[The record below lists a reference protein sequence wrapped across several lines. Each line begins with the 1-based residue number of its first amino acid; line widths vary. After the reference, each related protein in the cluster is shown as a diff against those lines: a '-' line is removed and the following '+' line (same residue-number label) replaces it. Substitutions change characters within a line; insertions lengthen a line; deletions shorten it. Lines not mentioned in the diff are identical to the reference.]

1 MPSDVS
7 PVIDARGVSKMYE
20 LYDRPQDRLR
30 QLLWPGGKPL
40 YREHW
45 ALRDI
50 SFTVMP
56 GEAFGIIGKNGAGK
70 STLLQILAG
79 VLEPTSGEVILPERT
94 TALLELGSGFKPE
107 FTGRQNVYVNAA
119 VLGIPRSVVEERMEE
134 VAAFADIGP
143 HFDQPVK
150 TYSSGMFLRLAFA
163 VTTSLEPEVLII
175 DEALAVGDVFFRQ
188 KCYQRLEGLLSR
200 GTVVVLVSHAM
211 NDVAQFCHRA
221 LLIERGRAAFLGDA
235 AAAVKRYMV
244 GDGGG
249 SASRSS
255 GENTPLS
262 LELPAEEDADG
273 FWPEP
278 DAFLDLADVAAASND
293 WAACTHVAV
302 CDASGHACRSFEQ
315 GETVSIFCR
324 YVVAHDLEVAVAG
337 VELIND
343 KRVIVFGKNTLQFD
357 CEHPTATPAG
367 ASLRVRFDINLD
379 LAPGEYTFN
388 LGFSA
393 LSLADF
399 NRRSNLSHQELESRT
414 TVISILTK
422 AGDLMVTF
430 RSRDTTP
437 VQLTHHGVANL
448 PGQAAMRLY
457 GGGGEGRRGAALA
470 PGRGG
475 SASPA
480 PLRRGT

>member
-1 MPSDVS
+1 MPSDVAAPPMAA
-7 PVIDARGVSKMYE
+7 PVISARGVSKMYE
-20 LYDRPQDRLR
+20 LYNRPQDRLR
-30 QLLWPGGKPL
+30 QLLLPGGRPL

-79 VLEPTSGEVILPERT
+79 VLEPTGGEVVLPERT

-119 VLGIPRSVVEERMEE
+119 VLGIPRATVEAKMDDI
-134 VAAFADIGP
+134 AAFADIGP

-163 VTTSLEPEVLII
+163 VTTSLEPDVLII

-188 KCYQRLEGLLSR
+188 KCYQRLDGLLSR

-221 LLIERGRAAFLGDA
+221 LLIERGKVAFLGDA

-249 SASRSS
+249 ATSQVL
-255 GENTPLS
+255 GEAAPS
-262 LELPAEEDADG
+262 LPNLPSEDAAEG
-273 FWPEP
+273 FWPAA
-278 DAFLDLADVAAASND
+278 DAFLDLSAVAVAAND

-302 CDASGHACRSFEQ
+302 CDTSGQACRAFEQ

-324 YVVAHDLEVAVAG
+324 YAVAHDIEVAVAG
-337 VELIND
+337 VELVND

-357 CEHPTATPAG
+357 CDHPTAVPAG
-367 ASLRVRFDINLD
+367 SSLRVRFDVKLD
-379 LAPGEYTFN
+379 LGPGEYTFN
-388 LGFSA
+388 LGFEA
-393 LSLADF
+393 MGVADF
-399 NRRSNLSHQELESRT
+399 NRRASLTHQELDSRT
-414 TVISILTK
+414 TVISILTR
-422 AGDLMVTF
+422 AGDFMVTF
-430 RSRDTTP
+430 RSRDTSP

-448 PGQAAMRLY
+448 PGQAVMRLY
-457 GGGGEGRRGAALA
+457 GSGASAEEAFGDQDSALDPPGG
-470 PGRGG
+470 
-475 SASPA
+475 
-480 PLRRGT
+480 

>member
-1 MPSDVS
+1 MPSD
-7 PVIDARGVSKMYE
+7 PVIAARGVSKMYE
-20 LYDRPQDRLR
+20 LYSRPQDRLR
-30 QLLWPGGKPL
+30 QLLFPGGKPL

-45 ALRDI
+45 ALRDV
-50 SFTVMP
+50 SFEVMP

-79 VLEPTSGEVILPERT
+79 VLEPTAGEVILPERT

-119 VLGIPRSVVEERMEE
+119 VLGIPKSVVEARLDDI
-134 VAAFADIGP
+134 AAFADIGA

-221 LLIERGRAAFLGDA
+221 LYLERGRTTFCGDA

-244 GDGGG
+244 GHGGKTAT
-249 SASRSS
+249 ASVAA
-255 GENTPLS
+255 GELD
-262 LELPAEEDADG
+262 LPAEGTEDG
-273 FWPEP
+273 FWPAPE
-278 DAFLDLADVAAASND
+278 AFLDLADVAAAENGF
-293 WAACTHVAV
+293 ATLTHLAV
-302 CDASGHACRSFEQ
+302 CDASGQPCRAFEQ

-324 YVVAHDLEVAVAG
+324 YAVTNDIEVAVAG

-367 ASLRVRFDINLD
+367 SVVRVRFDISLD

-388 LGFSA
+388 LGFSTIGRE
-393 LSLADF
+393 DF
-399 NRRSNLSHQELESRT
+399 ARRAALSHQELESRT
-414 TVISILTK
+414 TVISILTR
-422 AGDLMVTF
+422 AGDFMVAF

-448 PGQAAMRLY
+448 PGSAAMRLY
-457 GGGGEGRRGAALA
+457 GGEGYATGGQGAALDP
-470 PGRGG
+470 PGG
-475 SASPA
+475 
-480 PLRRGT
+480 

>member
-1 MPSDVS
+1 MPSDTA
-7 PVIDARGVSKMYE
+7 PVIVARGVSKMYE
-20 LYDRPQDRLR
+20 LYSRPQDRLR
-30 QLLWPGGKPL
+30 QLLLPGGRPL
-40 YREHW
+40 FREHW
-45 ALRDI
+45 ALRDV
-50 SFTVMP
+50 SFEVGP

-79 VLEPTSGEVILPERT
+79 VLEPTAGEVALPERT

-119 VLGIPRSVVEERMEE
+119 VLGIPRATVDACMDDI
-134 VAAFADIGP
+134 AAFADIGP

-221 LLIERGRAAFLGDA
+221 LMLERGRVAFCGDA

-244 GDGGG
+244 GDGGYAPTG
-249 SASRSS
+249 LGDAARQ
-255 GENTPLS
+255 LD
-262 LELPAEEDADG
+262 LPAEAGADA
-273 FWPEP
+273 FWPAP
-278 DAFLDLADVAAASND
+278 GAFVDLAAVAAAEND
-293 WAACTHVAV
+293 WASCTHVAV
-302 CDASGHACRSFEQ
+302 CDSAGQPCRGFEQ

-324 YVVAHDLEVAVAG
+324 YAVHHDIEVAVAG

-357 CEHPTATPAG
+357 CGHPTVTPAG
-367 ASLRVRFDINLD
+367 GSIRVRFDVKLD

-393 LSLADF
+393 LSLEDY
-399 NRRSNLSHQELESRT
+399 NRRAALSHQELESRT
-414 TVISILTK
+414 TVISILTR
-422 AGDLMVTF
+422 AGDFLVSF
-430 RSRDTTP
+430 RSRETTP

-448 PGQAAMRLY
+448 PGQAAMHLY
-457 GGGGEGRRGAALA
+457 GEEAGRCPTPRQGVALDPPGG
-470 PGRGG
+470 
-475 SASPA
+475 
-480 PLRRGT
+480 

>member
-1 MPSDVS
+1 MPSDAVT
-7 PVIDARGVSKMYE
+7 PVIAARGVSKMYE
-20 LYDRPQDRLR
+20 LYSRPQDRLR
-30 QLLWPGGKPL
+30 QLLFPGGKPL
-40 YREHW
+40 FREHW
-45 ALRDI
+45 ALRDV
-50 SFTVMP
+50 SFEVMP

-79 VLEPTSGEVILPERT
+79 VLEPTAGEVVLPERT

-119 VLGIPRSVVEERMEE
+119 VLGIPRSIVETRMDDI
-134 VAAFADIGP
+134 AAFADIGV

-188 KCYQRLEGLLSR
+188 KCYQRLEGLLAR

-221 LLIERGRAAFLGDA
+221 LFLERGRTIFCGDA

-244 GDGGG
+244 GPGGKTATTAVMEP
-249 SASRSS
+249 AS
-255 GENTPLS
+255 LD
-262 LELPAEEDADG
+262 LPAEDADAG
-273 FWPEP
+273 FWPAPE
-278 DAFLDLADVAAASND
+278 AFLDLAAVAAAENGF
-293 WAACTHVAV
+293 ATLTHVAV
-302 CDASGHACRSFEQ
+302 CDVAGNPCRAFEQ

-324 YVVAHDLEVAVAG
+324 YAVTTDIEVAVAG

-343 KRVIVFGKNTLQFD
+343 KRIIVFGKNTLQFD

-367 ASLRVRFDINLD
+367 AIVRVRFDLSLD

-388 LGFSA
+388 LGFST
-393 LSLADF
+393 LSREDF
-399 NRRSNLSHQELESRT
+399 ARRAALSHQELESRT
-414 TVISILTK
+414 TVISILTR
-422 AGDLMVTF
+422 AGDFMVTF

-448 PGQAAMRLY
+448 PGSASMQLC
-457 GGGGEGRRGAALA
+457 GGNASGGQGAALDL
-470 PGRGG
+470 PGG
-475 SASPA
+475 
-480 PLRRGT
+480 

>member
-1 MPSDVS
+1 MPSDAAT
-7 PVIDARGVSKMYE
+7 PVIAARGVSKMYE
-20 LYDRPQDRLR
+20 LYNRPQDRLR
-30 QLLWPGGKPL
+30 QLLMPGRKPL

-45 ALRDI
+45 ALRDV
-50 SFTVMP
+50 SFEVMP

-79 VLEPTSGEVILPERT
+79 VLEPTAGEVVLPERT

-119 VLGIPRSVVEERMEE
+119 VLGIPRAVAEARMEE

-163 VTTSLEPEVLII
+163 VTTSLEPQVLII

-188 KCYQRLEGLLSR
+188 KCYQRLEGLLAR

-221 LLIERGRAAFLGDA
+221 LLIERGRVAYLGDA

-244 GDGGG
+244 GDGG
-249 SASRSS
+249 AAPRSS
-255 GENTPLS
+255 GETTPLS
-262 LELPAEEDADG
+262 LELPAEEEAEG
-273 FWPEP
+273 FWPDA
-278 DAFLDLADVAAASND
+278 DAFLDLSAVAAASND

-343 KRVIVFGKNTLQFD
+343 KRIIVFGKNTLQFD
-357 CEHPTATPAG
+357 CEHPGATPAG
-367 ASLRVRFDINLD
+367 ASLRIRFDIHLD

-399 NRRSNLSHQELESRT
+399 NRRSTLSHQELESRT
-414 TVISILTK
+414 TVISILTR
-422 AGDLMVTF
+422 AGDFMITF

-448 PGQAAMRLY
+448 PG
-457 GGGGEGRRGAALA
+457 
-470 PGRGG
+470 
-475 SASPA
+475 SASMQLCGGDASGGQGASLDLP
-480 PLRRGT
+480 GG

>member
-1 MPSDVS
+1 MPSDA
-7 PVIDARGVSKMYE
+7 PVIAARGVSKMYE
-20 LYDRPQDRLR
+20 LYSRPQDRLR
-30 QLLWPGGKPL
+30 QLLFPGGKPL
-40 YREHW
+40 FREHW
-45 ALRDI
+45 ALRDV
-50 SFTVMP
+50 SFEVRP

-79 VLEPTSGEVILPERT
+79 VLEPTAGEVVLPERT

-119 VLGIPRSVVEERMEE
+119 VLGIPRAVVEARLDDI
-134 VAAFADIGP
+134 AAFADIGP

-188 KCYQRLEGLLSR
+188 KCYQRLEGLLAR

-221 LLIERGRAAFLGDA
+221 LFLERGKVVFCGDA

-244 GDGGG
+244 GG
-249 SASRSS
+249 AA
-255 GENTPLS
+255 TPDRTTPTESVSTQS
-262 LELPAEEDADG
+262 LELPAEGAVG
-273 FWPEP
+273 RFWPAA
-278 DAFLDLADVAAASND
+278 DAFLDLSGAAAAENGFATLS
-293 WAACTHVAV
+293 HVAV
-302 CDASGHACRSFEQ
+302 CDASGQPCRAFEQ

-324 YVVAHDLEVAVAG
+324 YEVGHDIEVAVAG

-343 KRVIVFGKNTLQFD
+343 KRIIVFGKNTLQFD
-357 CEHPTATPAG
+357 CEHPDATPAG
-367 ASLRVRFDINLD
+367 SVVRVRFDLTLA

-388 LGFSA
+388 LGFSTI
-393 LSLADF
+393 SRADF
-399 NRRSNLSHQELESRT
+399 ARRAALSHQELESRS
-414 TVISILTK
+414 TVISILTR
-422 AGDLMVTF
+422 AGDFMVTF

-437 VQLTHHGVANL
+437 VQLTHHGLANL
-448 PGQAAMRLY
+448 PGQAVMGLY
-457 GGGGEGRRGAALA
+457 GAGEGTDGKEAFGDQGGALDP
-470 PGRGG
+470 PGG
-475 SASPA
+475 
-480 PLRRGT
+480 

>member
-1 MPSDVS
+1 MPSDIAAPPVAM
-7 PVIDARGVSKMYE
+7 PVISARGVSKMYE
-20 LYDRPQDRLR
+20 LYNRPQDRLR
-30 QLLWPGGKPL
+30 QLLLPGGRPL

-50 SFTVMP
+50 SFEVMP

-79 VLEPTSGEVILPERT
+79 VLEPTGGEVVLPERT

-119 VLGIPRSVVEERMEE
+119 VLGIPRATVEARMDD

-163 VTTSLEPEVLII
+163 VTTSLAPDVLII

-188 KCYQRLEGLLSR
+188 KCYQRLDGLLSR

-221 LLIERGRAAFLGDA
+221 LLIERGKVAFLGDA

-249 SASRSS
+249 AAPQAP
-255 GENTPLS
+255 GEAAPGLD
-262 LELPAEEDADG
+262 LPSEDAAEG
-273 FWPEP
+273 FWPAP
-278 DAFLDLADVAAASND
+278 DAFLDLSDVSVAAND
-293 WAACTHVAV
+293 WATCTHVAV
-302 CDASGHACRSFEQ
+302 CDASGQACRAFEQ

-324 YVVAHDLEVAVAG
+324 YAIAHAMEVAVAG

-357 CEHPTATPAG
+357 CDHPTAVPAG
-367 ASLRVRFDINLD
+367 TSLRVRFDVKLD

-388 LGFSA
+388 LGFEA
-393 LSLADF
+393 LGAADF
-399 NRRSNLSHQELESRT
+399 DRRASLTHQELDSRT
-414 TVISILTK
+414 TVVSILTR
-422 AGDLMVTF
+422 AGDFMVTF
-430 RSRDTTP
+430 RSRDTRP
-437 VQLTHHGVANL
+437 IQLTHHGVANL

-457 GGGGEGRRGAALA
+457 GGEMADGKDAFGDQGAALDP
-470 PGRGG
+470 PGG
-475 SASPA
+475 
-480 PLRRGT
+480 

>member
-1 MPSDVS
+1 MPSDA
-7 PVIDARGVSKMYE
+7 PIIAARGVSKMYE
-20 LYDRPQDRLR
+20 LYSRPQDRLR
-30 QLLWPGGKPL
+30 QLLFPGGRPL

-45 ALRDI
+45 ALRDV
-50 SFTVMP
+50 SFEVGP

-79 VLEPTSGEVILPERT
+79 VLEPTAGEVVLPERT

-107 FTGRQNVYVNAA
+107 FTGRQNVFVNAA
-119 VLGIPRSVVEERMEE
+119 VLGIPRATVMECLDDI
-134 VAAFADIGP
+134 AAFADIGA

-163 VTTSLEPEVLII
+163 VTTSLEPDVLII

-188 KCYQRLEGLLSR
+188 KCYKRLEGLLSR

-211 NDVAQFCHRA
+211 NDVAQFCHRG
-221 LLIERGRAAFLGDA
+221 LLLERGRVAYLGDA

-244 GDGGG
+244 GDGGYAP
-249 SASRSS
+249 SNL
-255 GENTPLS
+255 GEAARS
-262 LELPAEEDADG
+262 LELPSETEANDL
-273 FWPEP
+273 WPTPE
-278 DAFLDLADVAAASND
+278 AFLDLTDVAAAEND
-293 WAACTHVAV
+293 WAGCTHVAV
-302 CDASGHACRSFEQ
+302 CDVSGRPCRSFEQ

-324 YVVAHDLEVAVAG
+324 YAVRHDMEVAVAG

-357 CEHPTATPAG
+357 SDHPTLTPAG
-367 ASLRVRFDINLD
+367 SSLRVRFDVKLD

-393 LSLADF
+393 ISREDF
-399 NRRSNLSHQELESRT
+399 ERRASLSHQELESRA
-414 TVISILTK
+414 TVISILTR
-422 AGDLMVTF
+422 AGDFLVTF

-448 PGQAAMRLY
+448 PGQATLRLY
-457 GGGGEGRRGAALA
+457 SGDVSDG
-470 PGRGG
+470 
-475 SASPA
+475 
-480 PLRRGT
+480 

>member
-1 MPSDVS
+1 MPSDAA
-7 PVIDARGVSKMYE
+7 PVIAARGVSKMYE

-30 QLLWPGGKPL
+30 QLLLPGGRPL
-40 YREHW
+40 FREHW
-45 ALRDI
+45 ALRDV
-50 SFTVMP
+50 SFEVGP

-79 VLEPTSGEVILPERT
+79 VLEPTAGQVTLPERT

-119 VLGIPRSVVEERMEE
+119 VLGIPRATVDARMDDM
-134 VAAFADIGP
+134 AAFADIGP

-188 KCYQRLEGLLSR
+188 KCYQRLEGLLAR

-221 LLIERGRAAFLGDA
+221 LLIERGRVAYLGDA

-244 GDGGG
+244 GDGGYAPKALHAG
-249 SASRSS
+249 AAD
-255 GENTPLS
+255 
-262 LELPAEEDADG
+262 LPAEGDADV
-273 FWPEP
+273 FWPAPE
-278 DAFLDLADVAAASND
+278 AFVDLTNVATAEND
-293 WAACTHVAV
+293 WASCTHVAV
-302 CDASGHACRSFEQ
+302 CDASGHSCRSFEQ
-315 GETVSIFCR
+315 GEAISIFCR
-324 YVVAHDLEVAVAG
+324 YAVSHDVEVAVAG

-357 CEHPTATPAG
+357 CEHPAATPAG
-367 ASLRVRFDINLD
+367 SALRVRFDLKLD

-393 LSLADF
+393 LSLDDF
-399 NRRSNLSHQELESRT
+399 NRRASLSHQELESRI
-414 TVISILTK
+414 TVISILTR
-422 AGDLMVTF
+422 AGDFLVTF

-437 VQLTHHGVANL
+437 VQLTHHGLANL
-448 PGQAAMRLY
+448 PGQAVMRLY
-457 GGGGEGRRGAALA
+457 GGEAADVEKRAEDAFGDQGAALDP
-470 PGRGG
+470 PGG
-475 SASPA
+475 
-480 PLRRGT
+480 

>member
-1 MPSDVS
+1 MAA
-7 PVIDARGVSKMYE
+7 PVICARGVSKMYE
-20 LYDRPQDRLR
+20 LYNRPQDRLR
-30 QLLWPGGKPL
+30 QLLLPGGKPL

-79 VLEPTSGEVILPERT
+79 VLEPTGGEVVLPERT

-119 VLGIPRSVVEERMEE
+119 VLGIPRATVEAKMDDI
-134 VAAFADIGP
+134 AAFADIGP

-163 VTTSLEPEVLII
+163 VTTSLEPDVLII

-188 KCYQRLEGLLSR
+188 KCYQRLDGLLSR

-221 LLIERGRAAFLGDA
+221 LLIERGKVAFLGDA

-244 GDGGG
+244 GD
-249 SASRSS
+249 S
-255 GENTPLS
+255 GFAPKAPGEAAPGLD
-262 LELPAEEDADG
+262 LPSEDAAEG
-273 FWPEP
+273 FWPAV
-278 DAFLDLADVAAASND
+278 DAFLDLSAVAVAAND

-302 CDASGHACRSFEQ
+302 CDASGQACRAFEQ

-324 YVVAHDLEVAVAG
+324 YAVAHDIEVAVAG
-337 VELIND
+337 VELVND

-357 CEHPTATPAG
+357 CDHPTAVPAG
-367 ASLRVRFDINLD
+367 SSLRVRFDVKLD

-388 LGFSA
+388 LGFEA
-393 LSLADF
+393 MGVADF
-399 NRRSNLSHQELESRT
+399 HRRASLTHQELDSRT
-414 TVISILTK
+414 TVISILTR
-422 AGDLMVTF
+422 AGDFMVTF
-430 RSRDTTP
+430 RSRDTSP

-448 PGQAAMRLY
+448 PGQAVMRLY
-457 GGGGEGRRGAALA
+457 GQDAGLRPASRRGDDP
-470 PGRGG
+470 PG
-475 SASPA
+475 
-480 PLRRGT
+480 PLQR

>member
-1 MPSDVS
+1 MPSDAALAAA
-7 PVIDARGVSKMYE
+7 PVIAARNVSKMYE
-20 LYDRPQDRLR
+20 LYARPQDRLR
-30 QLLWPGGKPL
+30 QLLLPGGRPL

-50 SFTVMP
+50 SFEVGP

-79 VLEPTSGEVILPERT
+79 VLEPTGGEVVLPERT

-119 VLGIPRSVVEERMEE
+119 VLGIQRATVEARMDDI
-134 VAAFADIGP
+134 AAFADIGP

-188 KCYQRLEGLLSR
+188 KCYQRLEGLLAR

-221 LLIERGRAAFLGDA
+221 LLIERGRVAFLGDA

-249 SASRSS
+249 YAPKTLGDAARD
-255 GENTPLS
+255 LD
-262 LELPAEEDADG
+262 LPAEDADEG
-273 FWPEP
+273 FWPAPE
-278 DAFLDLADVAAASND
+278 AFLDLSAVAAAEND
-293 WAACTHVAV
+293 WARCTHVAV
-302 CDASGHACRSFEQ
+302 CDASGHACRAFEQ

-324 YVVAHDLEVAVAG
+324 YAVAHDLEVAVAG
-337 VELIND
+337 VELVND

-357 CEHPTATPAG
+357 CDPPTVTPAG
-367 ASLRVRFDINLD
+367 TSLRVRFDVTLD

-393 LSLADF
+393 LGASDFDRRASLT
-399 NRRSNLSHQELESRT
+399 HQELESRI
-414 TVISILTK
+414 TVISILTR
-422 AGDLMVTF
+422 AGDFMVTF
-430 RSRDTTP
+430 RSRDTRP
-437 VQLTHHGVANL
+437 VQLTHHGIANL

-457 GGGGEGRRGAALA
+457 RSEDGDASG
-470 PGRGG
+470 GRGG
-475 SASPA
+475 SSPPD
-480 PLRRGT
+480 PLDGDPE

>member
-1 MPSDVS
+1 MPSDAA
-7 PVIDARGVSKMYE
+7 PVIAARGVSKMYE
-20 LYDRPQDRLR
+20 LYGRPQDRLR
-30 QLLWPGGKPL
+30 QMLIPGGRRL

-45 ALRDI
+45 ALRDV
-50 SFTVMP
+50 SFEVRP

-79 VLEPTSGEVILPERT
+79 VLEPTAGEVVLPERT

-119 VLGIPRSVVEERMEE
+119 VLGIPRARVDACMDDI
-134 VAAFADIGP
+134 AAFADIGP
-143 HFDQPVK
+143 HFEQPVK

-163 VTTSLEPEVLII
+163 VTTSLEPDVLII

-188 KCYQRLEGLLSR
+188 KCYQRLEGLLAR

-221 LLIERGRAAFLGDA
+221 LMLERGEVTFCGDA
-235 AAAVKRYMV
+235 TAAVKRYMV
-244 GDGGG
+244 GDGGYAPAG
-249 SASRSS
+249 PGRAARD
-255 GENTPLS
+255 LD
-262 LELPAEEDADG
+262 LPSEADAEV
-273 FWPEP
+273 FWPAPE
-278 DAFLDLADVAAASND
+278 AFVDLGNVAAAEND
-293 WAACTHVAV
+293 WASCTHVAV
-302 CDASGHACRSFEQ
+302 CDSAGQPCRGFEQ

-324 YVVAHDLEVAVAG
+324 YVVRHDLDVAVAG

-343 KRVIVFGKNTLQFD
+343 KRIIVFGKNTLQFD
-357 CEHPTATPAG
+357 CEHPTVTPAG
-367 ASLRVRFDINLD
+367 SSLRVRFDVKLD

-393 LSLADF
+393 LSLEDY
-399 NRRSNLSHQELESRT
+399 NRRAALSHQELESRT
-414 TVISILTK
+414 TVISILTR
-422 AGDLMVTF
+422 AGDFLVSF

-448 PGQAAMRLY
+448 PGQAAMHVY
-457 GGGGEGRRGAALA
+457 AGEAVGLCPTPRQGAALDP
-470 PGRGG
+470 PGG
-475 SASPA
+475 
-480 PLRRGT
+480 